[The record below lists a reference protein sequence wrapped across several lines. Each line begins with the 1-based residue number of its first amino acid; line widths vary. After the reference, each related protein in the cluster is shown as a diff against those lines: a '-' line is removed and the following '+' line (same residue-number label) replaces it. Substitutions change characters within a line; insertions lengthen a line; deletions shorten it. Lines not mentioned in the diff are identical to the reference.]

1 MIDANASSIENALM
15 AFAIGAVLLG
25 PSLWLLYRAKAFM
38 RRRRRRPAP
47 VLSFFDVIRRR

>member
-1 MIDANASSIENALM
+1 MIDTTASSIENVLL

-25 PSLWLLYRAKAFM
+25 PALWLLYLAKAFR

-47 VLSFFDVIRRR
+47 ILSFLDVIRRR

>member
-15 AFAIGAVLLG
+15 AFALGAVLLG
-25 PSLWLLYRAKAFM
+25 PALWLLYLAKGF
-38 RRRRRRPAP
+38 RRRRRRRSAP

>member
-25 PSLWLLYRAKAFM
+25 PALWLLYLARAFM
-38 RRRRRRPAP
+38 RRRRRRTAP